1 MGWLRGWDYRKSHT
15 LTGSA
20 AGAQAN
26 YQVGI
31 KVYYGS
37 GTDGTETVVGI
48 VFGKVYTDSKCRTD
62 FGDIRFTGPDGVTPL
77 DYWIQSKIDSNYA
90 IIWVEVESIPASPSI
105 VDIYIYYG
113 NEVSTTSDGE
123 ATFLMFDDFPG
134 TSVHEDWNQIK
145 TGSAYISVSGGI
157 VTLDSVTN
165 NATCRML
172 REGNGVW
179 GSFALIY
186 RFKYITKYATVAGVG
201 SPVWYVNTYYNR
213 WAMWY
218 KGRQYLYG
226 TANKNWNTMEVRP
239 IGSNRRVYL
248 NGVYITTNTDTFTD
262 TRIDLVSSSQ
272 SDAAH
277 GGRFDYSLALVR
289 MYCSPEPTHT
299 AWGSEEYPIS
309 GEIPALLI
317 IAPLLV
323 AAFILI
329 LSTTKNK
336 ARARASHIKSLY
348 R

>member
-1 MGWLRGWDYRKSHT
+1 MAGPPTWLRGWDYRKSHT

-20 AGAQAN
+20 AGAQAL

-48 VFGKVYTDSKCRTD
+48 VFGKVYTGSKCRTD

-90 IIWVEVESIPASPSI
+90 IIWVEVDSIPVSPGT

-113 NEVSTTSDGE
+113 KVAATTGDGE

-134 TSVHEDWNQIK
+134 TSVHEDWDQTK
-145 TGSAYISVSGGI
+145 TGSATITVSGGI
-157 VTLDSVTN
+157 ATLDSVSA

-179 GSFALIY
+179 GSFAIIY
-186 RFKYITKYATVAGVG
+186 RFQHKAYYAVVSGVG
-201 SPVWYVNTYYNR
+201 SPVWYVNTVYNR

-218 KGRQYLYG
+218 AGVQHLYG
-226 TANKNWNTMEVRP
+226 AANMNWNIMEVRP
-239 IGSNRRVYL
+239 TGNNRRAYL
-248 NGVYITTNTDTFTD
+248 NGVYQATNTDTFTD
-262 TRIDLVSSSQ
+262 TRVDLYSSSM
-272 SDAAH
+272 SDASH
-277 GGRFDYSLALVR
+277 GGKFDYSLVLVR

-299 AWGSEEYPIS
+299 AWGSEES
-309 GEIPALLI
+309 
-317 IAPLLV
+317 
-323 AAFILI
+323 
-329 LSTTKNK
+329 
-336 ARARASHIKSLY
+336 
-348 R
+348 